1 MRKGKKQKTKKDVPK
16 KNVIEISETISDV
29 KTFIDNFK
37 ADVNKKRRD
46 YQSYAQKFR
55 KKKV

>member
-1 MRKGKKQKTKKDVPK
+1 MRKGKKQRTKKDVSK
-16 KNVIEISETISDV
+16 KKVIEISETISDV

>member
-1 MRKGKKQKTKKDVPK
+1 MRKGKKQKTKKNVPK
-16 KNVIEISETISDV
+16 KKVIEISETISDV

-46 YQSYAQKFR
+46 YQSYVQKFR

>member
-1 MRKGKKQKTKKDVPK
+1 MRKVKKQRTKKDVSK
-16 KNVIEISETISDV
+16 KNVIEISQTISDV